1 MFRLAATGR
10 AVLIALL
17 TLAPAA
23 TGHGEV
29 ERIEST
35 EVPAPSL
42 TGNRLGSP
50 DVQRAAI
57 YLPPSYHLA
66 LSRRYP
72 VLYLLHG
79 IFDTPEVWD
88 RFFRISESLDRAIAA
103 GAVGELIVV
112 MPAGGNDLGGGFY
125 RNSTVAGGWGDFVRR
140 DLVTFVDANYRTLPR
155 REARAIAGH
164 SMGGFGAVWHAM
176 TSADVF
182 SVAYAMS
189 PGLLGIDD
197 DISHGNP
204 EGWQGLLEMRGEEGL
219 AAALERRDF
228 WPVAAWAVCT
238 SFLPDPDDEIYLCE
252 PPYRTERGELVPE
265 TRVIDR
271 FRDALPLYTA
281 VRYLPALRSLH
292 GLALDYG
299 LSDQFSHIPD
309 TTQAFSEVLAE
320 LGVAHEL
327 SVYDGDHRQQI
338 GERLETVVLPWIT
351 KHLEPPSP

>member
-1 MFRLAATGR
+1 MHRSVAAGR
-10 AVLIALL
+10 AVLTVLL
-17 TLAPAA
+17 SLATAA
-23 TGHGEV
+23 TASAEG
-29 ERIEST
+29 ERIKLA

-42 TGNRLGSP
+42 AGNLLGSS

-57 YLPPSYHLA
+57 YLPPSYDRVPG
-66 LSRRYP
+66 RRYP

-88 RFFRISESLDRAIAA
+88 RFFKISERLDRAIAS

-112 MPAGGNDLGGGFY
+112 MPAGSNDLGGGFY
-125 RNSTVAGGWGDFVRR
+125 RNSSVAGGWGDFVRR
-140 DLVTFVDANYRTLPR
+140 DLVSFVDANFRTLPR
-155 REARAIAGH
+155 REARAVAGH

-189 PGLLGIDD
+189 PALLGIDD
-197 DISHGNP
+197 DVSHGNP
-204 EGWQGLLEMRGEEGL
+204 EGWKGMVEMRGAEGL

-238 SFLPDPDDEIYLCE
+238 SFLPDPEDEIYRCD
-252 PPYRTERGELVPE
+252 PPYRVERGELVPE
-265 TRVIDR
+265 PLVIDR

-281 VRYLPALRSLH
+281 ARYLPALRSLR

-299 LSDQFSHIPD
+299 LWDQFSHIPD
-309 TTQAFSEVLAE
+309 TTQALSDVLAD

-327 SVYDGDHRQQI
+327 SVYDGDHRQKI
-338 GERLETVVLPWIT
+338 GERLETIVLPWIA
-351 KHLEPPSP
+351 KQLEPPSP